1 MTRDTDYACCIRE
14 ARQDKGR
21 IRGGMVYLLLNA
33 LTLSSPGLSDAIG
46 QKYQRPELAKEGW
59 IMGTTV

>member
-1 MTRDTDYACCIRE
+1 M
-14 ARQDKGR
+14 
-21 IRGGMVYLLLNA
+21 YLLLNA

-59 IMGTTV
+59 IMGTIV